1 MEYTHRKC
9 GRKVEVSIFRGG
21 ECKKCHK
28 RFWPFLCL
36 MSLDLLP
43 VESRAEKQDRKTK
56 EVINAVVAKSQKK
69 DNKNKARTQYA
80 SWAEHVEPAKWTAS
94 KLPDWPRWARVLSGS
109 LLIIILGALVWFLAF
124 R

>member
-1 MEYTHRKC
+1 MEYVHRKC
-9 GRKVEVSIFRGG
+9 GRKVEVSILRGG

-43 VESRAEKQDRKTK
+43 AESRAEKQERKTK
-56 EVINAVVAKSQKK
+56 EVVSKVLSQSQKK
-69 DNKNKARTQYA
+69 ANKNKPRKQYA
-80 SWAEHVEPAKWTAS
+80 DWAEHVEPAKWTAS

-109 LLIIILGALVWFLAF
+109 LLVIALGALVWFLAF